1 MRSGGRP
8 SYIPLAE
15 NNMVTGALP
24 VIASKITP
32 PWTALADIRR
42 PLLASLTHSLK
53 GQGRIEKGGHRDEG
67 PVASDIGVPPL

>member
-15 NNMVTGALP
+15 NNMVTGVLP

-42 PLLASLTHSLK
+42 PLLASLTQSLTGR
-53 GQGRIEKGGHRDEG
+53 GQIEKGGLRDEG
-67 PVASDIGVPPL
+67 PVASGIGVPPL